1 MVWPFLYFAHDR
13 LSPAELSAAR
23 LDGDLVEI
31 GEGYMPADAVESV
44 AMRAASLAPLCSERL
59 AVGIWSAAWIY
70 GALHEPPA
78 RHSLVRAPGR
88 RVGNLISRRAVFH
101 DTAID
106 AHDVT
111 LLGDVRV
118 TTPLRTLTD
127 IARRADRESDPSRAT
142 AAARGL
148 IETGLVTATAGRDFL
163 AGHPGL
169 PGCRRGDALL
179 ARIAG
184 GAASSAQEDVTR

>member
-1 MVWPFLYFAHDR
+1 MGWPFLYFAHDR

-31 GEGYMPADAVESV
+31 GEGYMPADAVESA
-44 AMRAASLAPLCSERL
+44 AMRAASLAPLCGERI
-59 AVGIWSAAWIY
+59 AVGLWSAAWVY

-106 AHDVT
+106 ADDVT
-111 LLGDVRV
+111 LFADVRV

-127 IARRADRESDPSRAT
+127 IARRAGQGTDPARA
-142 AAARGL
+142 AAVARGL
-148 IETGLVTATAGRDFL
+148 IETGLVTATAGRGFL
-163 AGHPGL
+163 AEHPGL

-179 ARIAG
+179 AQIAV
-184 GAASSAQEDVTR
+184 AVASSGQEDVTR